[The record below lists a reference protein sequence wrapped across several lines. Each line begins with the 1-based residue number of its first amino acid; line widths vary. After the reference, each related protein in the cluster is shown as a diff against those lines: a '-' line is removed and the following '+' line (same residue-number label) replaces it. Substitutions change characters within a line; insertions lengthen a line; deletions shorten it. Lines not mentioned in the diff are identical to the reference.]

1 MRTPP
6 DPQTFNQ
13 IVWKIAQQIPEG
25 QVSTYGQIA
34 SMIPPPENMLPPQHK
49 RWAAIWV
56 GGAMNATPPDSAI
69 PWQRVINSKGMIS
82 LPVGSPGAQEQRA
95 LLEMEGVVFDEA
107 ERIDFE
113 QFAWDGP
120 AETWLK
126 ENRLWPPKP
135 LRKNSGGDRQMKMF

>member
-6 DPQTFNQ
+6 DPQAFNQ

-34 SMIPPPENMLPPQHK
+34 SMIPPPEGLLPPQYK

-56 GGAMNATPPDSAI
+56 GGAMNATPPDADI

-95 LLEMEGVVFDEA
+95 LLEMEGVVFDDA

-113 QFAWDGP
+113 RFAWDGP
-120 AETWLK
+120 TETWLK
-126 ENRLWPPKP
+126 ENHLWPPKP
-135 LRKNSGGDRQMKMF
+135 LRKNPGGDRQMTMF